1 MWVCTQNEDALYH
14 VIAVRAVRMISE
26 RSYSVIGI
34 LPGEK
39 EPVILGEYADY
50 QTANAEIKQM
60 DAFLSNGTKTVYHMQ
75 KQN

>member
-26 RSYSVIGI
+26 HSYSVIGI

-39 EPVILGEYADY
+39 EPVILGEYVDY
-50 QTANAEIKQM
+50 QTASAEIKHM
-60 DAFLSNGTKTVYHMQ
+60 DTFLSNGTKTVYHMQ
-75 KQN
+75 KEN

>member
-1 MWVCTQNEDALYH
+1 
-14 VIAVRAVRMISE
+14 MISE

-50 QTANAEIKQM
+50 QTANAEIKQI

>member
-39 EPVILGEYADY
+39 EPVVHNRGAAARSGADDVRRRRSHGRKIERDG
-50 QTANAEIKQM
+50 A
-60 DAFLSNGTKTVYHMQ
+60 
-75 KQN
+75 